1 MTHCHQFWNLAVQTR
16 SLLVIHVH
24 DSVTSCCPGCEWQ
37 PCRSHSCAR
46 LRFNTKWRFL
56 NDTSSRN
63 AQKTT
68 ANKHRFEQT
77 GGFYGCIAG
86 FTVIKKKKSI
96 QKSVKNKWVHVRCG
110 WVAPSTISTCKSRQ
124 HSTMQTN
131 AQQQAA
137 MHPRHTTQHNP
148 PAANQ
153 ERKIQGICK
162 GVSWKTLHPDR
173 LGKT

>member
-1 MTHCHQFWNLAVQTR
+1 MQTR

-24 DSVTSCCPGCEWQ
+24 DSVTSCCLGCEWQ

-46 LRFNTKWRFL
+46 SRFHTKWRFL

-86 FTVIKKKKSI
+86 FTVIKKWKISR
-96 QKSVKNKWVHVRCG
+96 VKNKWVHVRCG

-131 AQQQAA
+131 ASSKQPCIQD
-137 MHPRHTTQHNP
+137 TQHNTTRQQQTKKGKFKEYVRGFP
-148 PAANQ
+148 
-153 ERKIQGICK
+153 EKHCIQI
-162 GVSWKTLHPDR
+162 DQAR
-173 LGKT
+173 LKEWWPFRNI